1 MLPVDIFSTKRDY
14 SDQYTFKSNDD
25 VTTKNFASKREG
37 ITRRKPGLSFM
48 IEDILSDSRNKNEK
62 TQDIEESPPSPCN
75 KCLPSPADD
84 LELPAKTHSEQYFYS
99 LSQGPS
105 RLLPSTTSAFLPPH
119 SPTLVHAR
127 YGYYSPAIASSPP
140 FSSSNRSP
148 NVFTF
153 HPSDFNE
160 QISAAYYRQDNCV
173 RPSWCSP
180 SAILDLTNYGQKLG
194 STRILPS
201 SVVALPNTSVG

>member
-1 MLPVDIFSTKRDY
+1 MLPVDIFPTKRDY
-14 SDQYTFKSNDD
+14 SDLCTFGSNNDGTIKS
-25 VTTKNFASKREG
+25 FSPKREV
-37 ITRRKPGLSFM
+37 ITRKKPCLSFM
-48 IEDILSDSRNKNEK
+48 IEDILSDSRNKNE
-62 TQDIEESPPSPCN
+62 TTHDIEESPSSPCN
-75 KCLPSPADD
+75 KCLPSPTDD
-84 LELPAKTHSEQYFYS
+84 LELPAKTHSEQHFYF
-99 LSQGPS
+99 SQGPS

-119 SPTLVHAR
+119 SPSLVHAR

-140 FSSSNRSP
+140 FSSSSRSP

-160 QISAAYYRQDNCV
+160 HVSAAYYRQDSCV

-194 STRILPS
+194 SARILPS
-201 SVVALPNTSVG
+201 SVIALPNTSVG